1 MSTLTAM
8 RQICT
13 KTRGTSA
20 ASSPGDPGK
29 TPSRRC
35 VSGESLPGGGPFS
48 ISLRG
53 VGADYSGVSALEG
66 VDLDLP
72 LERFIA
78 LVGPNGAGKSTLL
91 KLLTGVKR
99 SNSGSIEICGT
110 TLNQARRDNLVG
122 YIPQEAEIEW
132 DFPLSVYD
140 VVLGGRYGHARRERG
155 IRRFLPPRFLGESHH
170 QAVHRALEAV
180 GMESFAR
187 RPIGALSGG
196 QKKRVFLART
206 LAQNPRVLLLDEP
219 LAGVDRASEALI
231 LKVLRQACGEGKTII
246 MVTHDLPTAREQADL
261 VVLINHGV
269 MGVGT
274 PREMLSNDALERC
287 YHRQG
292 GRA

>member
-8 RQICT
+8 RQTCSN
-13 KTRGTSA
+13 TSETVAA
-20 ASSPGDPGK
+20 ASSL
-29 TPSRRC
+29 R
-35 VSGESLPGGGPFS
+35 GEDHCPLS

-72 LERFIA
+72 SQKFIA

-99 SNSGSIEICGT
+99 SNRGSIEICGT
-110 TLNQARRDNLVG
+110 TLAQARRENLVG
-122 YIPQEAEIEW
+122 YIPQEADIDW

-140 VVLGGRYGHARRERG
+140 VVLGGRYGHARHEAG
-155 IRRFLPPRFLGESHH
+155 LRRFLPPRFLGSSHH
-170 QAVHRALEAV
+170 QAVRQALEAV
-180 GMESFAR
+180 GMEEFAR

-206 LAQNPRVLLLDEP
+206 LAQHPRVLLLDEP
-219 LAGVDRASEALI
+219 LAGVDRASEELI
-231 LKVLRQACGEGKTII
+231 LKVLRRACGEGKTVI
-246 MVTHDLPTAREQADL
+246 MVTHDLPTAREQAEL

-269 MGVGT
+269 MGVGA
-274 PREMLSNDALERC
+274 PREMLSSESLERC

-292 GRA
+292 VKR